1 MFRASVEF
9 LPDGFRHCG
18 LTTDLTCDE
27 HAILAE
33 EGDCCIAEVE
43 DFDPTAFRPL
53 CHSHRHGQLVNL
65 RPGQRVPLIL
75 AHRRSLMELASE
87 LEAYRLAR
95 GDMVTLLGGD
105 GYAGS
110 YFSVLDSY
118 GTPVQARILGGI
130 VDPASARL
138 LNTQA
143 HACPPPPARSR
154 PGHVPLVIGVAGV
167 RMDCGKSTAARNL
180 AGLLEADGLDVAVG
194 KVTGFGCLYETRSI
208 ARGLALD
215 FSDFGLPST
224 CGPDG
229 AKVVSIA
236 SQLVDR
242 LVAAAPD
249 VILLEFGG
257 DLIGPYRVL
266 ECLAALRPRID
277 HLVFAAFDLCGVHGA
292 MEQLQRIGMRPDTVS
307 GPIANNPLGVELLRE
322 HCGVRAESSLAPMTA
337 TVERLLAARPT

>member
-1 MFRASVEF
+1 MEF

-18 LTTDLTCDE
+18 LSTELTCDE

-33 EGDCCIAEVE
+33 EGDCFVAEVE
-43 DFDPTAFRPL
+43 DVDPAAFRPL
-53 CHSHRHGQLVNL
+53 YHSHRDEQAVNL
-65 RPGQRVPLIL
+65 RPGQQVPLIL
-75 AHRRSLMELASE
+75 AYRRSLMELASE
-87 LEAYRLAR
+87 LDAYRLAR
-95 GDMVTLLGGD
+95 GDSVTLLGGD

-110 YFSVLDSY
+110 YFSVLAGY
-118 GTPVQARILGGI
+118 GTPVRARILGGI
-130 VDPASARL
+130 VDPGRGRL

-143 HACPPPPARSR
+143 HVGPPPPARSR
-154 PGHVPLVIGVAGV
+154 TGHAPLIIGVAGV

-180 AGLLEADGLDVAVG
+180 AGLLEAAGLDVAVG

-208 ARGLALD
+208 ARGLAID

-224 CGPDG
+224 CGHDG

-266 ECLAALRPRID
+266 DCLAALRRRID
-277 HLVFAAFDLCGVHGA
+277 HLVFAAFDLCGVQGA
-292 MEQLQRIGMRPDTVS
+292 MEQLRRIGMRADTVS
-307 GPIANNPLGVELLRE
+307 GPIANNRLGVTLLRE
-322 HCGVRAESSLAPMTA
+322 HCGVRAESSLEPMTS
-337 TVERLLAARPT
+337 TVERLLAARSA